1 MSAYLIDASVAVK
14 MVIAEAGS
22 AEARLLIRHRLVAP
36 DLLFPECANIIW
48 KAVRRGELDPPQGEL
63 ACQALLSIP
72 FEVHPSRDLLPA
84 ALARAVDLGHPAY
97 ACLYIEAAARLGLP
111 LVTADRRLARLAVPG
126 VRLLT
131 LDDLP

>member
-22 AEARLLIRHRLVAP
+22 AEARRLIRHRLVAP
-36 DLLFPECANIIW
+36 DLLFPDCANIIW

-84 ALARAVDLGHPAY
+84 ALARAVDLGHPVY
-97 ACLYIEAAARLGLP
+97 DCLYIEAAARLGLP
-111 LVTADRRLARLAVPG
+111 LVTADRRLARLVVPG

>member
-1 MSAYLIDASVAVK
+1 VSAYLIDASVAVK

-22 AEARLLIRHRLVAP
+22 AEARRLIRHRLVVP

-48 KAVRRGELDPPQGEL
+48 KAVRRGELEPPQGEL
-63 ACQALLSIP
+63 ACHALLSIP
-72 FEVHPSRDLLPA
+72 FEIHPSRDLLPA

-97 ACLYIEAAARLGLP
+97 DCLYIEAAARLGLP
-111 LVTADRRLARLAVPG
+111 LVTADRRLARLVVSG

-131 LDDLP
+131 LDDLI